1 MRNELYVNF
10 RQCEVPF
17 RLDVVVDGLAAD
29 LGRWF
34 AKLTHC
40 TVTVDLRRTAH
51 GSDPRFTVVVELP
64 MPEQPLA
71 IRVTAHGKP
80 GDGLLGVL
88 QVAFASAARELRRAA
103 ARPPSHVEP
112 LATPARRP
120 VQLRDGEPRA
130 LPLRVAAR
138 RNMGLW
144 PPFAPTGGRTELGR

>member
-17 RLDVVVDGLAAD
+17 RLDAVVDGLAAD

-51 GSDPRFTVVVELP
+51 GSDPRFAVVVELP

-88 QVAFASAARELRRAA
+88 QVAFALAARELRRAA
-103 ARPPSHVEP
+103 A
-112 LATPARRP
+112 
-120 VQLRDGEPRA
+120 
-130 LPLRVAAR
+130 
-138 RNMGLW
+138 
-144 PPFAPTGGRTELGR
+144 